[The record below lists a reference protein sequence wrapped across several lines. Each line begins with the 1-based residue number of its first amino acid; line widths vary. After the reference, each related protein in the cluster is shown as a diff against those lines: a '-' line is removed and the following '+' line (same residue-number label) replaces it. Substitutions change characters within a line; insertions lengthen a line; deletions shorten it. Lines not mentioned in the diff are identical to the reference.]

1 MFVIPASIPL
11 GSRWDAPFS
20 VVGAIATVVW
30 ETAALVRPLL
40 ALPLAALACALLIEV
55 PVTPS
60 PGPATLG
67 GLSGGSRPRGG
78 LYARTV
84 RRRSTTR

>member
-11 GSRWDAPFS
+11 GSRWDVPTS

-55 PVTPS
+55 VLPVLVVV
-60 PGPATLG
+60 A
-67 GLSGGSRPRGG
+67 
-78 LYARTV
+78 AAD
-84 RRRSTTR
+84 